1 MRIGKKFLRL
11 LNRFRYLIVFIIGV
25 ALITVLGENSLLQR
39 YRYKQQIVALEDEI
53 ERQDARYQ
61 KDSIRLSELE
71 RSPEAIIKIARERY
85 FMKAS
90 DEDIFVFSDE
100 IAQQQEE
107 AHAATK

>member
-1 MRIGKKFLRL
+1 MRIGKKFLKL
-11 LNRFRYLIVFIIGV
+11 LNRFKYLIVIIVGV

-39 YRYKQQIVALEDEI
+39 YRYKQQIASLEDEI

-71 RSPEAIIKIARERY
+71 QNPDAIRKIARERY

-100 IAQQQEE
+100 IAKEEE
-107 AHAATK
+107 AHEAVK